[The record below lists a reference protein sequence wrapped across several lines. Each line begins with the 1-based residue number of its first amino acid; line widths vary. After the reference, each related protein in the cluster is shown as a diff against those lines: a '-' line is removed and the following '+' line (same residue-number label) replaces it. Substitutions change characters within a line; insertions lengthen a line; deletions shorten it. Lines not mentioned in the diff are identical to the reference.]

1 MCYMC
6 HRKFLAPDHKWS
18 FDKRRFNGEFEMGQA
33 PPILTGT
40 DVLDLLSGYENEFGN
55 VKKKV
60 KRGTKRK
67 RDSPFKKKSIFFNLP
82 YWGHNLLRQYTWKVL
97 HPIKSSDGKY
107 HEFKAAIFDMT
118 KQEKEIFCPLLEK
131 AKLPYGY
138 AANISRYVHTQERII
153 SGYKSHDA
161 HFVLHYLL
169 QFAVKKTLK
178 PEDVESLLEEHRA
191 LIDATK
197 VLKRQFVTIYQLQQQ
212 QRTKKCTE
220 VCSPRKS
227 ARLNNV
233 LVKIPT
239 EVKRYRK
246 SGEGTEVTSTKKS
259 TRPMSARLE
268 INDMIS
274 KQKPK
279 STEKKG
285 ARKSTPINNQAS
297 NENVNLKS
305 SSVRRKLDLH
315 NPRDEDENTDEND
328 IQIEYLPPP
337 PPLESSPV
345 KLLTIMEYEM
355 IKLENIRRNN
365 EKLKALNLPTLATEK
380 VDSMKKNNGKRNS
393 RDENAYVPENDDQS
407 GDDASESVS
416 KLPCAEG
423 VGTMANYLVMLE
435 RKRKQAANDVVA
447 SGTGTK
453 TDKVPETDMPFFE
466 NEEVEPAVQAP
477 KKKRGKTRMDKV
489 HTRPFE
495 KRVVILVNIKF
506 QPVADDDQKIS
517 ELSNF
522 LGTLKRCVPLT
533 YASWEHV
540 PESLK
545 DTFWSYTKQ
554 RYIIP

>member
-1 MCYMC
+1 MLDILLKFLSGDTIPKFESFPQNMEYPIGTRRNKDGKPIHLEESQWMAC
-6 HRKFLAPDHKWS
+6 HRYIL
-18 FDKRRFNGEFEMGQA
+18 FNC
-33 PPILTGT
+33 
-40 DVLDLLSGYENEFGN
+40 GN
-55 VKKKV
+55 K
-60 KRGTKRK
+60 
-67 RDSPFKKKSIFFNLP
+67 
-82 YWGHNLLRQYTWKVL
+82 
-97 HPIKSSDGKY
+97 
-107 HEFKAAIFDMT
+107 
-118 KQEKEIFCPLLEK
+118 
-131 AKLPYGY
+131 
-138 AANISRYVHTQERII
+138 
-153 SGYKSHDA
+153 
-161 HFVLHYLL
+161 
-169 QFAVKKTLK
+169 
-178 PEDVESLLEEHRA
+178 DVESLLEEHRA

-233 LVKIPT
+233 PVKIPT

-297 NENVNLKS
+297 NGNVNLKS

-393 RDENAYVPENDDQS
+393 RDENAYVPEKYDQS
-407 GDDASESVS
+407 GDDASESVPQ
-416 KLPCAEG
+416 L
-423 VGTMANYLVMLE
+423 
-435 RKRKQAANDVVA
+435 Q
-447 SGTGTK
+447 
-453 TDKVPETDMPFFE
+453 
-466 NEEVEPAVQAP
+466 
-477 KKKRGKTRMDKV
+477 
-489 HTRPFE
+489 
-495 KRVVILVNIKF
+495 
-506 QPVADDDQKIS
+506 
-517 ELSNF
+517 
-522 LGTLKRCVPLT
+522 
-533 YASWEHV
+533 
-540 PESLK
+540 
-545 DTFWSYTKQ
+545 
-554 RYIIP
+554 